1 MTLYLKYRPQ
11 AISDL
16 DLPDVRATLENIV
29 KSGKIPH
36 AFLFIGPKGT
46 GKTSSA
52 RILAKAI
59 NCESPGKNLEPCNKC
74 DQCMSITKGNNIDVV
89 EMDAASNR
97 GIDDIRTLRENI
109 KLAPAKASKK
119 IYIVDE
125 AHMLTTE
132 AANALLKTLEEPPS
146 HVVFILA
153 TTNPEKLP
161 GTISSRMTTVVFN
174 KASKEEIIAKLLKIA
189 SSEKINIAP
198 EALEIIAQASDGS
211 FRDAVKNLELLSLQS
226 EEITLTFAKD
236 YLFQENL
243 LEPDKIVGFILK
255 KDIQNAFIEVER
267 VVRAGGSMKLY
278 IDQVIARFHNLL
290 ISNISSLDASGL
302 TIDEISNFISNLVNA
317 KTQLGVSPIPQLPL
331 ELAIAKS
338 FKSEFKSETQQKSP
352 EIEVEEAPKKK
363 EINLQNQTD
372 IPWSD
377 ILTNIKTKNASIEA
391 LLRASQPMSFDGK
404 TLTLGVYY
412 KFHKERL
419 EAATNRKTLED
430 VLANVWGT
438 NVIVDCVL
446 TEKPISNSPKEVVLE
461 EPQKDLA
468 AVAKEI
474 FGA

>member
-16 DLPDVRATLENIV
+16 DLPDVRHTLENIV

-59 NCESPGKNLEPCNKC
+59 NCEKPGKNFEPCNKC
-74 DQCMSITKGNNIDVV
+74 DQCVSITKGNNIDVI

-97 GIDDIRTLRENI
+97 GIDDIRVLRENI
-109 KLAPAKASKK
+109 KLAPAKAGKK
-119 IYIVDE
+119 IYIIDE

-132 AANALLKTLEEPPS
+132 ASNALLKTLEEPPA

-161 GTISSRMTTVVFN
+161 STISSRMTTVIFN
-174 KASKEEIIAKLLKIA
+174 KASKEEIMSKLGKIA
-189 SSEKINIAP
+189 SSEKIKITP

-226 EEITLTFAKD
+226 EDITVTFAKD
-236 YLFQENL
+236 YLYQENL
-243 LEPDKIVGFILK
+243 LEPDRIIGFILK
-255 KDIQNAFIEVER
+255 KDSQNALLEVER
-267 VVRAGGSMKLY
+267 VAQSGGSLKLY
-278 IDQVIARFHNLL
+278 MDQIILRLHNLL
-290 ISNISSLDASGL
+290 VSNVVSAEVTQLSV
-302 TIDEISNFISNLVNA
+302 DEISNFISNLVVA
-317 KTQLGVSPIPQLPL
+317 KTHLGVSPVPQLPL
-331 ELAIAKS
+331 ELAIIKS
-338 FKSEFKSETQQKSP
+338 FPVEKQKVSTT
-352 EIEVEEAPKKK
+352 ELVEEAPKKK
-363 EINLQNQTD
+363 ELNSSSIQSD
-372 IPWSD
+372 IPWGD

-419 EAATNRKTLED
+419 EAATNRKTLEE
-430 VLANVWGT
+430 VLATVWGT
-438 NVIVDCVL
+438 NVIIDCVL
-446 TEKPISNSPKEVVLE
+446 TEKPQIVQTQKEVVLE

-468 AVAKEI
+468 QVAKEI